1 VRAALILAACL
12 ALLAATAGCSDKST
26 PSAQRPLGIGSF
38 KEKAAAA
45 IITGSDL
52 MAEPGFGSKVDVTA
66 PESLNTLSLRVDEA
80 YAAYKRDPAKLDEL
94 LENFADDANTRLARG
109 NADTSFRDV
118 RDVVLPVLKPQTA
131 FRRLSDLPAV
141 TPFPGNLRV
150 AYAVQKPDS
159 FMLVTPADLERWQ
172 QSVADIHRL
181 ALANL
186 LRETRRE
193 EPLRCEEQLCG
204 WASGDGYDAARLVV
218 PELRA
223 AIVRRIGPA
232 VYAVPRESVYV
243 ALPIRLAERIKGRVE
258 HDFVTAPNPVSR
270 DLFVERGGELVVL
283 AR

>member
-12 ALLAATAGCSDKST
+12 ALLAATAGCSDKAT
-26 PSAQRPLGIGSF
+26 PSAQLLGIGSF

-94 LENFADDANTRLARG
+94 LDKFADDANTRLARG

-118 RDVVLPVLKPQTA
+118 RDVVLPVLKPQGA

-150 AYAVQKPDS
+150 AYAVQEPDS

-223 AIVRRIGPA
+223 AIVRKIGPA

-283 AR
+283 AQ

>member
-1 VRAALILAACL
+1 
-12 ALLAATAGCSDKST
+12 
-26 PSAQRPLGIGSF
+26 
-38 KEKAAAA
+38 
-45 IITGSDL
+45 
-52 MAEPGFGSKVDVTA
+52 
-66 PESLNTLSLRVDEA
+66 
-80 YAAYKRDPAKLDEL
+80 
-94 LENFADDANTRLARG
+94 
-109 NADTSFRDV
+109 
-118 RDVVLPVLKPQTA
+118 
-131 FRRLSDLPAV
+131 
-141 TPFPGNLRV
+141 
-150 AYAVQKPDS
+150 
-159 FMLVTPADLERWQ
+159 MLVTPADLERWQ

-223 AIVRRIGPA
+223 AIVRKIGPA

-283 AR
+283 AQ

>member
-1 VRAALILAACL
+1 VRAALVLAACF
-12 ALLAATAGCSDKST
+12 ALLAAIAGCSDKST
-26 PSAQRPLGIGSF
+26 PSAPPLSIAAF

-52 MAEPGFGSKVDVTA
+52 QAEPGFGPKVDVTA
-66 PESLNTLSLRVDEA
+66 RESLNTLSAGVEEA
-80 YAAYKRDPAKLDEL
+80 YASYKRDPAKLDERL
-94 LENFADDANTRLARG
+94 DNFAEDAETRLARG
-109 NADTSFRDV
+109 NADASFRDV
-118 RDVVLPVLKPQTA
+118 RDAILPVLKPQTA
-131 FRRLSDLPAV
+131 FRRLSDQPAV

-172 QSVADIHRL
+172 QSVGDIHRL

-193 EPLRCEEQLCG
+193 QPLRCEEKLCG

-223 AIVRRIGPA
+223 AIVRKIGPA

-243 ALPIRLAERIKGRVE
+243 ALPIRLAERIKSRVE
-258 HDFVTAPNPVSR
+258 HDFVMAPNPVSG

-283 AR
+283 AQ

>member
-12 ALLAATAGCSDKST
+12 ALLAATAGCSDKATS
-26 PSAQRPLGIGSF
+26 SAQPLGIGSF

-94 LENFADDANTRLARG
+94 LDKFADDANTRLARG

-131 FRRLSDLPAV
+131 LRRLSDLPAV

-150 AYAVQKPDS
+150 AYAVQEPDS
-159 FMLVTPADLERWQ
+159 FMLVTPADLEQWQ

-223 AIVRRIGPA
+223 AIVRKIGPA

-283 AR
+283 AQ

>member
-12 ALLAATAGCSDKST
+12 ALLAATAGCSDKATS
-26 PSAQRPLGIGSF
+26 SAQPLGIGSF

-94 LENFADDANTRLARG
+94 LDKFADDANTRLARG

-131 FRRLSDLPAV
+131 LRRLSDLPAV

-150 AYAVQKPDS
+150 AYAVQEPDS
-159 FMLVTPADLERWQ
+159 FILVTPADLERWQ

-223 AIVRRIGPA
+223 AIVRKIGPA

-283 AR
+283 AQ